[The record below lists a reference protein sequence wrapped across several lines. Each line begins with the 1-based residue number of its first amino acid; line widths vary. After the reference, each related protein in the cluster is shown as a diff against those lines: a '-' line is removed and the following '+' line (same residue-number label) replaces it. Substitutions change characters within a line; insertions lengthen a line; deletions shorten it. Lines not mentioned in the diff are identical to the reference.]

1 MKKRIILMS
10 SLFTL
15 ASASADTTPM
25 PQDDILSESAEALKC
40 ASVEVPAKITTV
52 SSTMTPMKP
61 VLPEKTAAP
70 ESDNLGESKAIEVP
84 LDEITEG
91 RTLSPAEKLK
101 AYRSKLEEK
110 NLVLLEKKL
119 ELIRLEQEM
128 ALLRNLERSM
138 NKTLSAIKD
147 L

>member
-1 MKKRIILMS
+1 MKKTILFGALLSMTQA
-10 SLFTL
+10 FGN
-15 ASASADTTPM
+15 TTQAI
-25 PQDDILSESAEALKC
+25 QDDILNESNEVLKC
-40 ASVEVPAKITTV
+40 ETAIAPA
-52 SSTMTPMKP
+52 P
-61 VLPEKTAAP
+61 VAIAAP
-70 ESDNLGESKAIEVP
+70 V
-84 LDEITEG
+84 DEIETNKE
-91 RTLSPAEKLK
+91 LSPSQKLK
-101 AYRSKLEEK
+101 AYRAKLEEK